1 MTGDIQTGSRRF
13 LLRIPGFETGTTE
26 PAAAL
31 PLFRQFRF
39 PKTQRYKTEKDA
51 DFMKR
56 TLLPLLPLLTAAL
69 LIGGEQK
76 LQGDFRAWNSGRTAP
91 EGWFS
96 CIVRN
101 GLLCEGKT
109 VCANL

>member
-1 MTGDIQTGSRRF
+1 
-13 LLRIPGFETGTTE
+13 
-26 PAAAL
+26 
-31 PLFRQFRF
+31 
-39 PKTQRYKTEKDA
+39 
-51 DFMKR
+51 MKR

-96 CIVRN
+96 T
-101 GLLCEGKT
+101 GKKRKMHSS
-109 VCANL
+109 NR